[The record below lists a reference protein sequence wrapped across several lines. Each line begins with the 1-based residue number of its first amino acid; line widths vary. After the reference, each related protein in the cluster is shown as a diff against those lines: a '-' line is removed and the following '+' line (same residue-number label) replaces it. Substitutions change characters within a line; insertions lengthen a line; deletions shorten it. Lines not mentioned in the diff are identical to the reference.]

1 MLLMVFSSSKE
12 KLIPYLDMDCSIL
25 LLQEGVYL
33 FDALQKECE
42 KVYVLESDFLAS
54 GLQLSDKQSY
64 SVSLVSK
71 TTWVEMCAENHPIIS
86 IQ

>member
-1 MLLMVFSSSKE
+1 MMFSNNKE

-33 FDALQKECE
+33 FDVLSDEGKE
-42 KVYVLESDFLAS
+42 VYVLESDFLAS
-54 GLQLSDKQSY
+54 GLQLSDKHSH
-64 SVSLVSK
+64 SVSLVSH
-71 TTWVEMCAENHPIIS
+71 TAWVEMCVENHPIIS

>member
-1 MLLMVFSSSKE
+1 MVFSSSKE
-12 KLIPYLDMDCSIL
+12 KLTPYLDMDCSIL

-33 FDALQKECE
+33 FDALPDECK

-54 GLQLSDKQSY
+54 GLQLSDKHRH
-64 SVSLVSK
+64 SVSLVSH
-71 TTWVEMCAENHPIIS
+71 TTWVEMCAEKQPIIS